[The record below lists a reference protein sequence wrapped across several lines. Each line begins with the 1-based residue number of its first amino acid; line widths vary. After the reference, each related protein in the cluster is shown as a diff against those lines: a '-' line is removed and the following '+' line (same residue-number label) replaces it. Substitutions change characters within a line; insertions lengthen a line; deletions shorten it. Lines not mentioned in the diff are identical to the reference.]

1 MIKKSQICPVSL
13 SIDIFDEKIRGMLA
27 YIEGKITY
35 KTPTRIY
42 LDVNGVAYD
51 LNISLYTFG
60 EIENV
65 DKAKLYTHLYMREDT
80 HTILLY
86 GFSTLEEKDLFLLL
100 TSVSGIG
107 MNTARIILSS
117 LSPGEVR
124 AAIASGDAASFKRIK
139 GIGTKTAERV
149 ILDLKDKVARSAT
162 DEELKAAVKMG
173 TGNDEAVAALVSLGF
188 QKAKAE
194 KAVNTVAKTDSKLED
209 IIKAALKLLT

>member
-1 MIKKSQICPVSL
+1 
-13 SIDIFDEKIRGMLA
+13 MLA
-27 YIEGKITY
+27 YIEGKITH
-35 KTPTRIY
+35 KTPTKVFV
-42 LDVNGVAYD
+42 DVNGVAYD
-51 LNISLYTFG
+51 INISLHTFG
-60 EIENV
+60 QIEDQDN
-65 DKAKLYTHLYMREDT
+65 AKLYTHLYMREDT

-124 AAIASGDAASFKRIK
+124 AAIASSDAASFKRIK

-149 ILDLKDKVARSAT
+149 ILDLKDKVTRAASE
-162 DEELKAAVKMG
+162 EELKAAAIQK
-173 TGNDEAVAALVSLGF
+173 TFGNEEAVAALVSLGF

-194 KAVNTVAKTDSKLED
+194 KAVNTVAKADSKLED